1 MIKYL
6 LLLTLISGIHYNFF
20 YVLWFMIK
28 KRNDSEFDGFYF
40 AASANV
46 VFVFWIHF
54 FNLI

>member
-6 LLLTLISGIHYNFF
+6 LLLTLISVIHYNFF
-20 YVLWFMIK
+20 FVLWLMIK
-28 KRNDSEFDGFYF
+28 KRNDSEFDGIYF
-40 AASANV
+40 ATSANV